1 MDNNQENKNAKK
13 EQAKEG
19 FSNAWKKA
27 AEFGKK
33 AADGTK
39 KFVDQTKESIHEQK
53 AKKYAAVTA
62 KEFKLKS
69 FKIPSIIMIEDE
81 SANREYIEDSDAV
94 GWIEI
99 HKEIPVL
106 HMYASYVKKCG
117 ITFIPVP
124 QKDNVYSQ
132 DNFDDKKYLNV
143 NQVFGKATEEKLAE
157 LNNIAFCLGAK
168 SCSIEI
174 VEEES
179 DFESKQFQG
188 MLKGKTPITSE
199 NTMANTSKQSG
210 KNMSNFKGHDD
221 PQIPELKWFA
231 HDDNIKL
238 LIEMR
243 MKKAIQSNLL
253 ELKGSNSATMS
264 KSIACAIDAIV
275 KVSGTLSMEK
285 QVQKE
290 YSNKLLF
297 EIEF

>member
-1 MDNNQENKNAKK
+1 MDNNQEKTK
-13 EQAKEG
+13 QS

-27 AEFGKK
+27 AELGKK
-33 AADGTK
+33 AADNTK
-39 KFVDQTKESIHEQK
+39 KFVDQTKENIHEQK
-53 AKKYAAVTA
+53 AKRYTPVSA
-62 KEFKLKS
+62 KELKLKS
-69 FKIPSIIMIEDE
+69 FKMPNVIVIEED
-81 SANREYIEDSDAV
+81 SANREFVEAEDAI

-106 HMYASYVKKCG
+106 HMYNFFVKKSG
-117 ITFIPVP
+117 IVFIPVP
-124 QKDNVYSQ
+124 QRDNVYCQ
-132 DNFDDKKYLNV
+132 DNFESKKYINV

-174 VEEES
+174 IEEES
-179 DFESKQFQG
+179 EAESKKVQG
-188 MLKGKTPITSE
+188 KVQGVGKDGEATTYESK
-199 NTMANTSKQSG
+199 NSNTSKQSG
-210 KNMSNFKGHDD
+210 KNVSNFKGHDN
-221 PQIPELKWFA
+221 PQIPVLKWFA

-243 MKKAIQSNLL
+243 LKKAIQSNIL

-264 KSIACAIDAIV
+264 KSIACAIDAII
-275 KVSGTLSMEK
+275 KVSGSLSMEK

-290 YSNKLLF
+290 YNNKLLF

>member
-13 EQAKEG
+13 EQTKEG

-27 AEFGKK
+27 TELGKK
-33 AADGTK
+33 TADNTK
-39 KFVDQTKESIHEQK
+39 KFVDQTKENIHKQK
-53 AKKYAAVTA
+53 AKRYTIITA
-62 KEFKLKS
+62 KEFKSKN
-69 FKIPSIIMIEDE
+69 FQMPSVISIEDN
-81 SANREYIEDSDAV
+81 SANREYVEVSDAI

-99 HKEIPVL
+99 HKDIPVL
-106 HMYASYVKKCG
+106 HMYNSFIKKCG
-117 ITFIPVP
+117 IVFVPVA
-124 QKDNVYSQ
+124 QKDNVYCQ
-132 DNFDDKKYLNV
+132 DNFDNKKYINV

-174 VEEES
+174 VEEENEI
-179 DFESKQFQG
+179 ESKQIQVK
-188 MLKGKTPITSE
+188 LKGMTPTTAGS
-199 NTMANTSKQSG
+199 NMSNASKQSG
-210 KNMSNFKGHDD
+210 KNVSNFKGHDE

-243 MKKAIQSNLL
+243 LKKAIQTNTL

-264 KSIACAIDAIV
+264 KSIACAIDAII
-275 KVSGTLSMEK
+275 KVSGSLSMEK